1 MMRNFYALSL
11 SVLVFGG
18 CSLSPELSLPTTPFP
33 ESYRADMKSE
43 TTALNTAWWSHYGDE
58 KLNGLIQEAFANNY
72 DLQSAMVNI
81 SLARATLSSST
92 SNRYPSL
99 DVEGSGRKYRSSADT
114 FSSNEHNTYN
124 SFGISAVLSYEL
136 DLWGKYKEA
145 ETSSRAS
152 LIASYAA
159 KETVKISLA
168 ASVAE
173 SYFTLISLY
182 EQLDSVKETIQ
193 SREEGLK
200 RYAVQYQA
208 GSITKATLLQEEAE
222 LRSAQISKDSLE
234 QSIVTQQSALAVLVG
249 KSPKEI
255 AEFAKTSLPRVLPN
269 DITVPSNLPSELLQ
283 NRPDIKQAEENLK
296 AANANIGVARSAYF
310 PSISLSGVL
319 GYESTQLSNLVSSR
333 SAMHNFGGSVASPLF
348 NMGRTSSSVESA
360 KANKELAEISYAQTV
375 QKAFQESYDALNSR
389 HILSTKLEHQK
400 AYLDSMA
407 QVFVLTKRQYEAG
420 YGDYLA
426 LLDAKRN
433 YLSAQLALIQVKQAL
448 LSSSVSLYK
457 ALGGGFDTERFS
469 KETSAL

>member
-1 MMRNFYALSL
+1 MMRNIYALSL
-11 SVLVFGG
+11 SAFIFAG
-18 CSLSPELSLPTTPFP
+18 CSLSPELNIPTTQFP
-33 ESYRADMKSE
+33 ERYEAVASTPSS
-43 TTALNTAWWSHYGDE
+43 TTLMQWWKAYGDE
-58 KLNGLIQEAFANNY
+58 KLSALIEEALANNY
-72 DLQSAMVNI
+72 DLQTSMANI
-81 SLARATLSSST
+81 SLARATLSSNT

-114 FSSNEHNTYN
+114 FSSTTHNTYN
-124 SFGISAVLSYEL
+124 TFGLSAVLSYEL

-145 ETSSRAS
+145 EASARAS

-159 KETVKISLA
+159 KETVKIALI
-168 ASVAE
+168 ASVADG
-173 SYFTLISLY
+173 YFTLVSLN
-182 EQLDSVKETIQ
+182 EQLDIVKETITA
-193 SREEGLK
+193 REEGLK
-200 RYAVQYQA
+200 RYRVQYQA

-222 LRSAQISKDSLE
+222 LRSAQINKDSLE

-249 KSPKEI
+249 KSPKAI
-255 AEFAKTSLPRVLPN
+255 AEFAKNSLPRVLPQ
-269 DITVPSNLPSELLQ
+269 DIAVPSSLPSELLN

-296 AANANIGVARSAYF
+296 AANANIGVARAAYF

-348 NMGRTSSSVESA
+348 NMGKTSSSVESA

-375 QKAFQESYDALNSR
+375 QKAFQESYDALNTR

-407 QVFVLTKRQYEAG
+407 QVFVLSKRQYEAG

-433 YLSAQLALIQVKQAL
+433 YLSAQLALIQVKQEL
-448 LSSSVSLYK
+448 LSSGVSLYK